1 MQYDISKYISQK
13 EFNNKCRGNFDLPI
27 DTPIIIRKLPDSTHQ
42 YDNID
47 RYGYDNLA
55 DKLAKIEATT
65 PNRKE
70 VWHKAYLMIK
80 SA

>member
-1 MQYDISKYISQK
+1 MRIAKVPTDFYC
-13 EFNNKCRGNFDLPI
+13 ELPI
-27 DTPIIIRKLPDSTHQ
+27 DTPIIIRKLSDSTHP

>member
-42 YDNID
+42 YCD
-47 RYGYDNLA
+47 LA
-55 DKLAKIEATT
+55 NKMAEIEKTT
-65 PNRKE
+65 TNRKE
-70 VWHKAYLMIK
+70 VWHKAYLLLK
-80 SA
+80 KP